1 MTSDAFIGKIR
12 TIIKKQETWSVY
24 MRSKLNEAKRIVIKI
39 GTSSLM
45 YPNGE
50 INLSG
55 IDELAFVLSD
65 LRNQE
70 KEVILVSSG
79 AVGVGM
85 NHLNLAT
92 RPTTIPKQQAVA
104 AVGQAAL
111 MNIYNQRFANYGKQ
125 TAQLLLTRDIVE
137 YPTSRDN
144 VINTLEQLLDMGL
157 IPIINENDTVAVD
170 ELDHQTKFGDNDQ
183 LSAIV
188 SELIDADLLIMLSD
202 IDGFYTNNPV
212 TDPKA
217 TLYSHIANITDD
229 LLIQATGKG
238 SDYGTGGMT
247 SKLKAA
253 KRVLKNHSTMVL
265 ANGQRPKIIFDIL
278 AGKKIGTLF
287 KEES

>member
-1 MTSDAFIGKIR
+1 
-12 TIIKKQETWSVY
+12 
-24 MRSKLNEAKRIVIKI
+24 MRSKLKHSKRIVIKI

-45 YPNGE
+45 YANGE
-50 INLSG
+50 INLAG

-65 LRNQE
+65 LRNQD

-85 NHLNLAT
+85 NHLNLTT

-111 MNIYNQRFANYGKQ
+111 MNIYNQRFATYGKQ

-137 YPTSRDN
+137 YPTSREN
-144 VINTLEQLLDMGL
+144 VINTLEQLLTMGI

-188 SELIDADLLIMLSD
+188 AELIHADLLIMLSD
-202 IDGFYTNNPV
+202 IDGFYSNNPLS
-212 TDPKA
+212 DPNA
-217 TLYSHIANITDD
+217 TLYPHISKITET
-229 LLIQATGKG
+229 LLSQATGKG
-238 SDYGTGGMT
+238 SAYGTGGMT
-247 SKLKAA
+247 SKLKVAT
-253 KRVLKNHSTMVL
+253 RVLKSHSAMVL
-265 ANGQRPKIIFDIL
+265 ANGQQPKIIFDIL
-278 AGKKIGTLF
+278 AGKEIGTLF
-287 KEES
+287 KEEF